1 MIIWTTITV
10 VKEIVTIAHRT
21 KTLHNLYFLFYFKN
35 FVFINKDSLIFPLR
49 LFLDMLFYSFFK
61 SLVGKDVV
69 IELKNDLSIA
79 GTLHS
84 VDQYLNVK
92 LTEVQVLDPEK
103 YPHIQSVTSAFVR
116 GSVIRYIQL
125 PPDDVDT
132 QLLQEATRKEIA
144 QPRKE

>member
-1 MIIWTTITV
+1 
-10 VKEIVTIAHRT
+10 
-21 KTLHNLYFLFYFKN
+21 
-35 FVFINKDSLIFPLR
+35 
-49 LFLDMLFYSFFK
+49 MLFYSFFK
-61 SLVGKDVV
+61 SLVGKEVV

-92 LTEVQVLDPEK
+92 LNDVQVLDAEK

-132 QLLQEATRKEIA
+132 QLLQEATRKEILN
-144 QPRKE
+144 QRKNKFRKEKQNIHKKTTDTTSQ

>member
-1 MIIWTTITV
+1 
-10 VKEIVTIAHRT
+10 
-21 KTLHNLYFLFYFKN
+21 
-35 FVFINKDSLIFPLR
+35 
-49 LFLDMLFYSFFK
+49 MLFYSFFK
-61 SLVGKDVV
+61 SLVGKEVV

-92 LTEVQVLDPEK
+92 LNDVQVLDPEK

-132 QLLQEATRKEIA
+132 QLLQEATRKELT
-144 QPRKE
+144 QPKKE